1 MWPGV
6 HQIDLVSKSP
16 QDSGEGGGDMWRR
29 SGVIRRRLGLL
40 AILVPLVAGCSL
52 PSTGAEPTAAS
63 AAVETP
69 ASTPVVLDVSG
80 VTQTAEAAFAKVPGG
95 TSYYDCSFGGT
106 LFDCPLTD
114 RLRSRLSSAQIRLCS
129 CSEGS
134 PDRNV
139 SATLDSAGRGV
150 AHVRLYGG
158 RLKLDLTVV
167 PVGQELLIDDERLT
181 GGGAE
186 SSIYSQPVE
195 VPAPRPPADPPPA
208 NRPPPP
214 VEVFTVPVPVYQQLM
229 NLDCETAALQ
239 MGLATSGHQFTQV
252 QLFALEA
259 PDTRAAVIGPNHTVL
274 RWGNPYTNFVGLVD
288 GLESN
293 MTGYGVYWPVMLQI
307 AKTHGVPGA
316 TGGAGLSAKTVY
328 QALKTGHAV
337 EVWIETSFV
346 RPPTGT
352 WTSWDGLMIPYSLH
366 AHAVTLSGVST
377 DSVRVNDPLHATQ
390 YWVTKG
396 TFEASWKD
404 FGNQAVIF

>member
-1 MWPGV
+1 MAKRVGTTAHWTDV
-6 HQIDLVSKSP
+6 
-16 QDSGEGGGDMWRR
+16 RR
-29 SGVIRRRLGLL
+29 IRAGLL
-40 AILVPLVAGCSL
+40 AVLVPLIAGCSL

-80 VTQTAEAAFAKVPGG
+80 VVQTAEAAFAKVPGG

-114 RLRSRLSSAQIRLCS
+114 RLRSRLSSAKIRLCS
-129 CSEGS
+129 CAEGS
-134 PDRNV
+134 PDRSV
-139 SATLDSAGRGV
+139 TATLDSAGRGV

-167 PVGQELLIDDERLT
+167 PVGEELLIDDERLT

-186 SSIYSQPVE
+186 SSIYAQAVE
-195 VPAPRPPADPPPA
+195 LPAPRPPADPPPA

-214 VEVFTVPVPVYQQLM
+214 VEVFTVAVPVYQQLM

-239 MGLATSGHQFTQV
+239 MGLATSGHKYSQAE
-252 QLFALEA
+252 LFALEA
-259 PDTRAAVIGPNHTVL
+259 PDTRPAVIGPNKTVL

-316 TGGAGLSAKTVY
+316 TGGAGLPAKTVY

-337 EVWIETSFV
+337 EVWIETGWV

-352 WTSWDGLMIPYSLH
+352 WTSWDGRLIPYSLH
-366 AHAVTLSGVST
+366 EHAVTLSGVSN
-377 DSVRVNDPLHATQ
+377 DAVRVNDPLHATQ
-390 YWVTKG
+390 YWVTKA